1 MGSKMRTFSVHCIRE
16 RIYKLVV
23 DDNKDIIMLATLGL
37 SYKLV
42 GTER

>member
-1 MGSKMRTFSVHCIRE
+1 MRTFSVPWHCLRE
-16 RIYKLVV
+16 QIYKLVV
-23 DDNKDIIMLATLGL
+23 DDNKDIIMHATLSL